1 MPLHMLRLAVGA
13 PDLADMRD
21 WRAHN
26 QIDWHGHRVVPTYTR
41 RAPTR
46 TAELLDGGSLYWIVK
61 GVLCCR
67 QRFIGFDMVETPDG
81 EGYCRML
88 LDPELVET
96 VPLPRRPFQGWRYL
110 KPEDA
115 PADLGE
121 AGQGGS
127 DALPPHLLA
136 ELRALGLE

>member
-13 PDLADMRD
+13 ESLDSMRRWCAEERVD
-21 WRAHN
+21 WQGRPVIRTH
-26 QIDWHGHRVVPTYTR
+26 TK

-67 QRFIGFDMVETPDG
+67 ARFVGFETVRGADG
-81 EGYCRML
+81 EEYCRML
-88 LDPELVET
+88 LDPDLVET
-96 VPLPRRPFQGWRYL
+96 SPLPKRPFQGWRYL

-115 PADLGE
+115 PPDLGA
-121 AGQGGS
+121 AGAGDG
-127 DALPPHLLA
+127 DLPPHLLA
-136 ELRALGLE
+136 ELRALGLA

>member
-1 MPLHMLRLAVGA
+1 MPIHMLRLAVGA
-13 PDLADMRD
+13 PDLADMRE
-21 WRAHN
+21 WRTHN
-26 QIDWHGHRVVPTYTR
+26 QITWQGRQVVPTYTR

-67 QRFIGFDMVETPDG
+67 QRFIGFDQVATPEG
-81 EGYCRML
+81 ESYCRML
-88 LDPELVET
+88 MDPELVET

-115 PADLGE
+115 PADLADAHQDG
-121 AGQGGS
+121 

-136 ELRALGLE
+136 ELRDLGLA